1 MLSKRSL
8 ATGQRWLR
16 ELAIEAESKT
26 GVLVDVFGSEMTG
39 AWDKKQYEAVQE
51 AAFRRGQAV
60 AYSRAADL
68 IGEYF
73 RSPKRKA
80 PTCLELPFCDEGM
93 DCHGTSDRVCF
104 RR

>member
-1 MLSKRSL
+1 MLAKRSL
-8 ATGQRWLR
+8 VTGQRWLR
-16 ELAIEAESKT
+16 ELATEAESKA
-26 GVLVDVFGSEMTG
+26 DF
-39 AWDKKQYEAVQE
+39 KVQHHSQWE
-51 AAFRRGQAV
+51 AAFYRGQAA
-60 AYSRAADL
+60 AYSRAAYL

-73 RSPKRKA
+73 RSPERKA